1 MEAESQGSPSLD
13 GAEGSVMV
21 ETADVLE
28 VPVAEKAD
36 HIRRACE
43 ARDLE
48 ALVSYATSEG
58 GLLNDELRRLAC
70 M

>member
-1 MEAESQGSPSLD
+1 
-13 GAEGSVMV
+13 MV